1 MLSFPFYWKY
11 FTIFTGFFPYFLK
24 ERKNHALIVP
34 AALWSSGLR
43 RNPLKVES
51 RVRFPAG
58 SPITHIDIRKDVFC
72 LYVLMVFL
80 REVFFIHEKNDFI
93 YPTLEGRLSYFLSC
107 LNSFIVMPRAIKK
120 AKTSAII
127 GAYNKATTPVPA

>member
-1 MLSFPFYWKY
+1 MASALVGFFERQKRVVLVSIVSINNPPRKIRLLSKILSFPFYWKY

-58 SPITHIDIRKDVFC
+58 SPITHNDIRKDVFC

-80 REVFFIHEKNDFI
+80 REVFFIHEKKDLFI
-93 YPTLEGRLSYFLSC
+93 LR
-107 LNSFIVMPRAIKK
+107 
-120 AKTSAII
+120 
-127 GAYNKATTPVPA
+127 

>member
-1 MLSFPFYWKY
+1 MASALVGFFERQKRIVLVSIVSINNPPRKIRLLSKILSFPFYWKY

-58 SPITHIDIRKDVFC
+58 SPITHNDIRKDVFC

-80 REVFFIHEKNDFI
+80 REVFFIHEKKDLFI
-93 YPTLEGRLSYFLSC
+93 LR
-107 LNSFIVMPRAIKK
+107 
-120 AKTSAII
+120 
-127 GAYNKATTPVPA
+127 

>member
-1 MLSFPFYWKY
+1 MASALVGFFERQKRIVLASIVSINNPPRKIRLLSKILSFPFYWKY

-58 SPITHIDIRKDVFC
+58 SPITHNDIRKDVFC

-80 REVFFIHEKNDFI
+80 REVFFIHEKKDLFI
-93 YPTLEGRLSYFLSC
+93 LR
-107 LNSFIVMPRAIKK
+107 
-120 AKTSAII
+120 
-127 GAYNKATTPVPA
+127 

>member
-1 MLSFPFYWKY
+1 MVFIVFWVNTAKKRG
-11 FTIFTGFFPYFLK
+11 TQIFPYFLK

-58 SPITHIDIRKDVFC
+58 SPITHIDIRKDVFY
-72 LYVLMVFL
+72 LL
-80 REVFFIHEKNDFI
+80 
-93 YPTLEGRLSYFLSC
+93 
-107 LNSFIVMPRAIKK
+107 
-120 AKTSAII
+120 
-127 GAYNKATTPVPA
+127 

>member
-1 MLSFPFYWKY
+1 MIASRQKNMAGLHKLGIFAISLSPYD

-58 SPITHIDIRKDVFC
+58 SPNTHNDIRKDVFC

-80 REVFFIHEKNDFI
+80 REVFFIHEKKDLFI
-93 YPTLEGRLSYFLSC
+93 LR
-107 LNSFIVMPRAIKK
+107 
-120 AKTSAII
+120 
-127 GAYNKATTPVPA
+127 

>member
-1 MLSFPFYWKY
+1 MASALVGFFERQKRIVLVSIVSINNPPRKIRLLSKILSFPFYWKY

-58 SPITHIDIRKDVFC
+58 SPNTHNDIRKDVFC

-80 REVFFIHEKNDFI
+80 REVFFIHEKKDLFI
-93 YPTLEGRLSYFLSC
+93 LR
-107 LNSFIVMPRAIKK
+107 
-120 AKTSAII
+120 
-127 GAYNKATTPVPA
+127 